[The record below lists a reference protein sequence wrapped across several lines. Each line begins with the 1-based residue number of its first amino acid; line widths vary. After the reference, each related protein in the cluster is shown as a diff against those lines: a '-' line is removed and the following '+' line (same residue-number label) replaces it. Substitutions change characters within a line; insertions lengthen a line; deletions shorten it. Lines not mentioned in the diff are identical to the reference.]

1 MKKSI
6 LAAGALSLAVS
17 FAFGTMASAGT
28 PEPAPQDQVVAK
40 DKSIGG
46 LGQLWVG
53 GAVLVVLALSG
64 RTTSTTTTTTS
75 MSH

>member
-46 LGQLWVG
+46 LGPTVIVASG
-53 GAVLVVLALSG
+53 VLVGLALTGKTTSS
-64 RTTSTTTTTTS
+64 TTSTTN
-75 MSH
+75 